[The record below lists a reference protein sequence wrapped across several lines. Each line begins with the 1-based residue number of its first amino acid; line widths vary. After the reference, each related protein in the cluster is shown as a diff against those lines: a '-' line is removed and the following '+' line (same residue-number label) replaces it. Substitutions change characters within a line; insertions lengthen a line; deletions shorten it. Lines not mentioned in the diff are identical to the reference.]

1 MKKRRNIQL
10 YKKRIKR
17 RGKREWRL
25 VIKLGSKLGDWE
37 EIQRRK
43 ELATSLSHRAIAL
56 VKNDTIWKKNW
67 KTKLTTRIQLYAIKR
82 AGHVDSG
89 VIKMAMTNMSC
100 TLGAIHLWTHTT
112 SVVLLDFLYVLCDWD
127 RYLLILP
134 SVLFIK
140 IFNSI
145 LFRTVYSAG
154 RIYADPVE

>member
-67 KTKLTTRIQLYAIKR
+67 KTKLTTRIQLYAKTLVKSALLEPGVCQRMTSQRKLNSFHFIE
-82 AGHVDSG
+82 DS
-89 VIKMAMTNMSC
+89 
-100 TLGAIHLWTHTT
+100 
-112 SVVLLDFLYVLCDWD
+112 
-127 RYLLILP
+127 
-134 SVLFIK
+134 
-140 IFNSI
+140 
-145 LFRTVYSAG
+145 
-154 RIYADPVE
+154 